1 MKIPEKIQK
10 LINTK
15 DYKIDDIGM
24 SNSSIYIFDDI
35 VLKMEEVWQESENEY
50 RVMKWLKDKLPV
62 PEVICR
68 EIQDGNS
75 YLLMSKVPDKML
87 CDEYYMKN
95 SELLV
100 DLLVEAL
107 KLLWQVDISE
117 CPFDAGIDQKLKM
130 AQYNVEHDN
139 VDLDNVEPET
149 FGENGFKNPKA
160 LLDWLIQN
168 KPEEEL
174 VFSHGDF
181 CLPNIFAKDDKISG
195 FIDLGRAGLA
205 DKYQDIAI
213 CYRSLKHNFEGKY
226 GGEKYED
233 FNPDIL
239 FEKLGITP
247 DWDKV
252 NYYILLDEL
261 F

>member
-247 DWDKV
+247 DCDKV